1 MEKLDS
7 YMIALLSRFT
17 KTLVIELSPF
27 GYETR
32 SQIIAHI
39 LPQLERLRCVDLN
52 PCRPG
57 KFVLR
62 TALALPTI
70 TSVLIHE
77 FPDESFNNEDLS
89 KVIFSCESLT
99 TSDLSLGF
107 KRCLDHGMKL
117 KHLRLYKPELLDTDL
132 RLKTLP
138 GLEGIEFHLHSNPVS
153 FSWLSVLSSTH
164 PTLTK
169 LWIFCDHNS
178 PAPVFISSFCED
190 SQRQDLD
197 RGFDVKCLV
206 LRRAIRQ
213 SSQEWHIMSLTSLV

>member
-1 MEKLDS
+1 MRAFLSLPDELLQSVIKYIAYLPIIPRDSNYVIGYSFTRPSTELLGLSVANWRLRQVCLSFLFANIRICDYDMEKLDS
-7 YMIALLSRFT
+7 YIALLSRFT

-70 TSVLIHE
+70 ISVLIHE

-99 TSDLSLGF
+99 ISDLSLGF
-107 KRCLDHGMKL
+107 KRCLDHGVKL
-117 KHLRLYKPELLDTDL
+117 KHLRLYKPELPISDS
-132 RLKTLP
+132 RLSRDWK
-138 GLEGIEFHLHSNPVS
+138 E
-153 FSWLSVLSSTH
+153 
-164 PTLTK
+164 
-169 LWIFCDHNS
+169 
-178 PAPVFISSFCED
+178 
-190 SQRQDLD
+190 
-197 RGFDVKCLV
+197 
-206 LRRAIRQ
+206 
-213 SSQEWHIMSLTSLV
+213 